1 MFNGFVSVVCKL
13 SLLLCLYNIFVHCV
27 AGGLL
32 VVSPLT
38 SYYNESSVVSVS
50 CINQNS
56 IFRGSPQWNAPDGS
70 NIDSTRNPVLAIFTI
85 PNVTRHKAGTYT
97 CYVPGV
103 PQVPVAYF
111 ELIVNCKFKTV
122 LFVMH
127 IKLMSTL

>member
-1 MFNGFVSVVCKL
+1 M
-13 SLLLCLYNIFVHCV
+13 HCV
-27 AGGLL
+27 AGGPL

-50 CINQNS
+50 CVNQNL
-56 IFRGSPQWNAPDGS
+56 IFRGSPQWNVPDGSNIDGS
-70 NIDSTRNPVLAIFTI
+70 NIDSTRSQVLASFMI
-85 PNVTRHKAGTYT
+85 PNVTRHQAGTYT

-103 PQVPVAYF
+103 PQVPVTYF

-127 IKLMSTL
+127 IN

>member
-1 MFNGFVSVVCKL
+1 MFNCFVSVVCKL

-27 AGGLL
+27 AGGPLV

-38 SYYNESSVVSVS
+38 SYHNESSVVSVS
-50 CINQNS
+50 CVNQNQ
-56 IFRGSPQWNAPDGS
+56 IFQGSPQWNAPDGS
-70 NIDSTRNPVLAIFTI
+70 NINNTRTLVLAFFMI
-85 PNVTRHKAGTYT
+85 PNVTRHQAGTYT

-103 PQVPVAYF
+103 PEVPVTYF

-127 IKLMSTL
+127 IN